1 MKAIATILTVF
12 NRREK
17 TLACLR
23 HLFTALENYN
33 RTSET
38 CEDKDESIALSVFL
52 TDDGCTDGTA
62 EAVKTEFADRDIR
75 ILQGTGS
82 LFWAGGMRLA
92 WQAAIDTGTKWDYF
106 LLLNDD
112 TIVHDNAFTLLF
124 EADDFGFQQKGRHGL
139 SSGATCQPGNRSRV
153 TYGGFNFRSKVRVK
167 ASLAIPAGSPQ
178 TIDLSHA
185 NILLVHHSVADAVGI
200 FHKGFIHGSADF
212 DYTLMASRRGFPV
225 SLTSAVCGECDYD
238 HFSNEEEIQKLRQ
251 MTLAER
257 KKYFSFPTRSDHDFL
272 LYVRR
277 NNIIRFPFTFLVRK
291 FRLYLPSVYYHL
303 TKMRGVYKQ

>member
-1 MKAIATILTVF
+1 MKKIATILTAF

-17 TLACLR
+17 TLSCLR
-23 HLFTALENYN
+23 HLFEALRTYN
-33 RTSET
+33 QTDDNIS
-38 CEDKDESIALSVFL
+38 LSVFL

-62 EAVKTEFADRDIR
+62 EAVKAEFADKDIH
-75 ILQGTGS
+75 ILQGSGS

-92 WQAAIDTGTKWDYF
+92 WQAAIDTGTPWDYF

-112 TIVHDNAFTLLF
+112 TIIYDNAFDLLL
-124 EADDFGFQQKGRHGL
+124 EADSYGFHQKGKHGL
-139 SSGATCQPGNRSRV
+139 SSGATCQPAGSSRI
-153 TYGGFNFRSKVRVK
+153 TYGGFRFRSKAKVK
-167 ASLAIPAGSPQ
+167 STLVIPTGTPQ
-178 TIDLSHA
+178 AIDLSHA
-185 NILLVHHSVADAVGI
+185 NILLVHHSVTDSVGI
-200 FHKGFIHGSADF
+200 FFKGYIHGGADL
-212 DYTLMASRRGFPV
+212 DYALMASRKGFPV

-277 NNIIRFPFTFLVRK
+277 NNIMRFPFSFLVRK
-291 FRLYLPSVYYHL
+291 FRLYLPSIYYHL